1 VASHSEV
8 VIGRPAARL
17 SPFVD
22 RYVGYRQVGYR
33 PGLHRGLPSRLITF
47 LVSLDRPIETVA
59 GPARPHTSLPGLV
72 SGLHTHA
79 PLIKHDGN
87 EHGIAIEL
95 SPLAA
100 RAILGVPAGELAATT
115 VGLDDLFGRRG
126 HELIDRLIMAPGWPA
141 RFAVLDEVLGAA
153 LRADEPVPPEVRRS
167 WHRLTSDPA
176 VSVAALAGEVGWSR
190 RYLTRRFHEEVGL
203 PPRQLRRVVRLERFR
218 AAMHGAGHRT
228 LADAAAAA
236 GYYDQAHLLHE
247 WKDLVGCTLAEWLAE
262 ELPSVQDAAGSDHL
276 ALDSAR
282 TISR

>member
-1 VASHSEV
+1 V

-22 RYVGYRQVGYR
+22 RYVGYRQVGYP

-47 LVSLDRPIETVA
+47 LVSLDQPIETVA
-59 GPARPHTSLPGLV
+59 NSAQPHRLLPALV

-79 PLIKHDGN
+79 TLIRHDGN
-87 EHGIAIEL
+87 EHGIAVEL

-100 RAILGVPAGELAATT
+100 RAVLGVPAVELAATT

-126 HELIDRLIMAPGWPA
+126 HELTERLVTAPDWPA

-153 LRADEPVPPEVRRS
+153 LRADVPAVPAEVRRS

-176 VSVAALAGEVGWSR
+176 RGVAALAREVGWSR
-190 RYLTRRFHEEVGL
+190 RYLTRRFHDEVGL
-203 PPRQLRRVVRLERFR
+203 PPRQLRRVVRLEQFR
-218 AAMHGAGHRT
+218 AAVHSTRHRT
-228 LADAAAAA
+228 LADVAAAA

-247 WKDLVGCTLAEWLAE
+247 WKDLAGCTPSDWLAE
-262 ELPSVQDAAGSDHL
+262 ELPSVQEALGPGYP
-276 ALDSAR
+276 ALDAP
-282 TISR
+282 TITQ